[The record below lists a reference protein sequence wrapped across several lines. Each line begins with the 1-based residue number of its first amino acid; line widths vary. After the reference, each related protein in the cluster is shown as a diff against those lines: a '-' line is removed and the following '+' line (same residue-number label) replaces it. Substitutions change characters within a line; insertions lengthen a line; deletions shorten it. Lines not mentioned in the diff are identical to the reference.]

1 MYEVES
7 LRQYICMHKSDSM
20 PLIIYEYIISLILI
34 NMNVIYATASGF
46 IYLLNFDLLH
56 II

>member
-20 PLIIYEYIISLILI
+20 PLIIYEYMISLILI